1 MKRKNLNVFSLSFLD
16 IITCGL
22 GAIILL
28 FVLVN
33 AKSAARRDT
42 VTADLRAEVDRIED
56 QVLDGKKQLIRSRNI
71 LEKTLAELVKTQ
83 GLSRQVIDTFKDK
96 KVELADSDKDT
107 LASKTHVNEL
117 KADLKS
123 LEEDVKRLRAGAKA
137 RDELGSKLRP
147 FPGHGDRQYL
157 TDLKMGGRR
166 IFILVDSSASMLAET
181 IVGVIRRRNLGI
193 QEKLKSPKWR
203 QTVKTIEW
211 LTTQLP
217 PTSKFQVYTFNET
230 AGPLI
235 AGTNGTWLNA
245 GEVDKLN
252 QTVAR
257 MRKLVP
263 QKGTSLLNAFNAI
276 SEMKPAPDNI
286 FLLSDSLPT
295 MGAKKP
301 WGKRVSGKK
310 RLRLFN
316 AAIRRLPSRVPVNII
331 LYPMEGDPFAASAFW
346 KLAKDTRGSF
356 FCPSKDW
363 P

>member
-1 MKRKNLNVFSLSFLD
+1 LGRKKLNVFSLSFLD

-42 VTADLRAEVDRIED
+42 VTSDLRAETNRIEI
-56 QVLDGKKQLIRSRNI
+56 QVLEGKKDLIRIRNV
-71 LEKTLAELVKTQ
+71 LEETRAELEKTQ
-83 GLSRQVIDTFKDK
+83 GLARRLIETIKEK
-96 KVELADSDKDT
+96 EIELAASDKDT
-107 LASKTHVNEL
+107 LATKTHVNRL

-137 RDELGSKLRP
+137 QDALGTKLRP

-166 IFILVDSSASMLAET
+166 IMILVDSSASMLADT
-181 IVGVIRRRNLGI
+181 VVGIIRRRNLAAK
-193 QEKLKSPKWR
+193 EKIKSAKW
-203 QTVKTIEW
+203 QQAVKTIDW

-217 PTSKFQVYTFNET
+217 ATSKFQVYTFNET

-235 AGTNGTWLNA
+235 ADSAGIWLNA
-245 GEVDKLN
+245 ADVDKLN

-257 MRKLVP
+257 MRKVVP
-263 QKGTSLLNAFNAI
+263 QKGTSLLNAFKAVV
-276 SEMKPAPDNI
+276 EMKPAPDNL
-286 FLLSDSLPT
+286 FLLTDSLPT

-310 RLRLFN
+310 RLSLYHD
-316 AAIRRLPSRVPVNII
+316 AIRQLPSRIPVNII
-331 LYPMEGDPFAASAFW
+331 LYPMEGDPFAAGAFW

-356 FCPSKDW
+356 FSPSRDW